1 MPELP
6 EVETVRR
13 GLEPHL
19 VGATLQ
25 RVEARRP
32 DLRFPLPQGFAERL
46 TAQRILTLERR
57 AKYLIAQLSNADCLI
72 MHLGMTG
79 RFTLVE
85 KGAGTTL
92 GDYVYETGADPR
104 HDHVVFHLS
113 TGAHVIYNDPR
124 RFGFMLLI
132 PASEREAHPLFRSL
146 GAEPLGGE
154 LTAGYLARRAL
165 GKKVNLKTFLMDQRI
180 IAGVGNIYASEALWR
195 AGLKP
200 ERPAGTIADARG
212 RPNDRA
218 HALVPAIR
226 SVLEDAIRAGGSTLK
241 DYRNADG
248 GEGAFQENFA
258 VYDRAGERCARP
270 ACGGTIRRKV
280 ICGRATFACSRC
292 QR

>member
-19 VGATLQ
+19 VHATLK
-25 RVEARRP
+25 RVEARRA

-46 TAQRILTLERR
+46 EGQRILSLERR
-57 AKYLIAQLSNADCLI
+57 AKYLIAQLSNAQCLI

-79 RFTLVE
+79 RFTLVA
-85 KGAGTTL
+85 KGKGETL
-92 GDYVYETGADPR
+92 GEYVYDTGADPR

-113 TGAHVIYNDPR
+113 NGADVVYNDPR

-132 PASEREAHPLFRSL
+132 ADSERDAHPLFRHM
-146 GAEPLGGE
+146 GTEPLGSG
-154 LTAGYLARRAL
+154 LTAEYLARRAH

-180 IAGVGNIYASEALWR
+180 VAGIGNIYASEALWR

-200 ERPAGTIADARG
+200 GRAAHTLADARG
-212 RPNDRA
+212 RPTERA

-226 SVLEDAIRAGGSTLK
+226 TVLEDAIRAGGSTLK
-241 DYRNADG
+241 DYRNAGG
-248 GEGAFQENFA
+248 GEGAFQESFA
-258 VYDRAGERCARP
+258 VYDRDGAPCARTG
-270 ACGGTIRRKV
+270 CGGRIRRSV
-280 ICGRATFACSRC
+280 ISGRATYACSRC